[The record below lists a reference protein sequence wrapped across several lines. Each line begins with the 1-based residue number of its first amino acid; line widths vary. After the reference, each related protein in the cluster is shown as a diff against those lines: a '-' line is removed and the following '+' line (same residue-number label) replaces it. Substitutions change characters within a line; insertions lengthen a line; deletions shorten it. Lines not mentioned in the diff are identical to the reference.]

1 MKSSFFWD
9 KASLIQARPRYEDEG
24 RLEVLEEIF
33 GENTLKESNKP
44 FLSLSYDIEKRIH
57 VIHD

>member
-9 KASLIQARPRYEDEG
+9 KASLVQARPRYEDEG
-24 RLEVLEEIF
+24 RLAVLEEIF

-44 FLSLSYDIEKRIH
+44 FLSPHL
-57 VIHD
+57 